1 VRISTD
7 SARTPRA
14 VVDKVMRALRKSDD
28 PYPLHGAEVATKYC
42 SPTNPAA
49 QLTPAMFALY
59 LAEDHYKVR
68 IHTAP
73 LTTLFTT
80 PFTPSRNHTQLNLV
94 KYCSHTNSA
103 AQLTPAMFAL
113 YLAEDHYKVRIH
125 TAPLTTLF
133 TTPFTP
139 SRNHTQLNLVKYCSP
154 TNPAAQL
161 TPAMLALY
169 LAEDHYKVRIHTA
182 PFTTPFTTPCTFS
195 RTPITPK
202 LNTVKHC
209 PPTRPRSLRRP
220 CLHSTWQ
227 KTTTRFAF
235 TLRHSHPI
243 QGGLCPQVIRLRDL
257 QVQNDESL
265 SRNLLVYM
273 SNANLPTALT

>member
-1 VRISTD
+1 MVSFWIRCSPFLGVRISTD

-42 SPTNPAA
+42 SPTNP
-49 QLTPAMFALY
+49 
-59 LAEDHYKVR
+59 
-68 IHTAP
+68 
-73 LTTLFTT
+73 
-80 PFTPSRNHTQLNLV
+80 
-94 KYCSHTNSA
+94 A